1 MLKNEV
7 KSAFIKRSLSGK
19 LRIQMGEKSVLP
31 ALTKAI
37 LMTPPAQ
44 GLIIKYS

>member
-1 MLKNEV
+1 MLKNEI
-7 KSAFIKRSLSGK
+7 KYSFIKRSLSGK

-44 GLIIKYS
+44 GFTV